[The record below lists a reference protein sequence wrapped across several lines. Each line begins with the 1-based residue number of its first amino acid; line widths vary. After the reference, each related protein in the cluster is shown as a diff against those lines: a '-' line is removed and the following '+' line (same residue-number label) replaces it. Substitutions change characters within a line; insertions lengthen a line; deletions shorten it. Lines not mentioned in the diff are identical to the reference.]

1 MDRKTL
7 NAICA
12 ALPGAEVSDPWGGGH
27 DAWKVGG
34 KMFAGIGA
42 KGSGVSVKT
51 PDVETAGLL
60 IEMGRAMKAPYFHHS
75 WVHIPWDLVP
85 DEEFQERIVT
95 SYELIRAKLPKKVQ
109 STLQNPD

>member
-1 MDRKTL
+1 MKHLIR
-7 NAICA
+7 
-12 ALPGAEVSDPWGGGH
+12 PS
-27 DAWKVGG
+27 
-34 KMFAGIGA
+34 AGQ
-42 KGSGVSVKT
+42 KSGL
-51 PDVETAGLL
+51 DEYRG
-60 IEMGRAMKAPYFHHS
+60 MKAPYFHHS